1 MSESFP
7 LANYGLPAPNS
18 WQVARITNDLEPKDL
33 IRTQRDVTGLILAA
47 IQEEPE
53 GKAAGTNSLAN
64 LRHYDGLRS
73 KYYLWD
79 KAVQRNLA
87 TVGLLKLDKL
97 YKNNSLDELQPRH
110 WGQYCS
116 KGDRTLIY
124 NVVMSTFTPEAR
136 DTAER
141 EDCNGLMVL
150 NQLWRQWG
158 SPNLNNTIHALRE
171 LLSVK
176 VEMHEN
182 PAPAFSAVERIL
194 RDYFPDSGTNMKI
207 ALVFMT
213 LSEAKY
219 KSILDTLN
227 DQADMPSYINLKDQ
241 ILTFFRRKQDAYEQ
255 AKQAAAVSDGSA
267 CS

>member
-73 KYYLWD
+73 KYNLWD

-116 KGDRTLIY
+116 KADRTLIY
-124 NVVMSTFTPEAR
+124 NVVMSTLTPEAR
-136 DTAER
+136 DMLTKA
-141 EDCNGLMVL
+141 LPP
-150 NQLWRQWG
+150 Q
-158 SPNLNNTIHALRE
+158 PIIHLRRE
-171 LLSVK
+171 LRAWGGVCK
-176 VEMHEN
+176 
-182 PAPAFSAVERIL
+182 AK
-194 RDYFPDSGTNMKI
+194 DYTRATRTN
-207 ALVFMT
+207 
-213 LSEAKY
+213 
-219 KSILDTLN
+219 
-227 DQADMPSYINLKDQ
+227 
-241 ILTFFRRKQDAYEQ
+241 
-255 AKQAAAVSDGSA
+255 
-267 CS
+267 

>member
-7 LANYGLPAPNS
+7 LANYGLPAPNT
-18 WQVARITNDLEPKDL
+18 WQVARITNELEPKDL

-53 GKAAGTNSLAN
+53 GKAAGTNLLVN
-64 LRHYDGLRS
+64 LRPYDGLRS
-73 KYYLWD
+73 KYNLWD

-124 NVVMSTFTPEAR
+124 NVIMSTLTPEAR

-207 ALVFMT
+207 ALVFIGVRVQ
-213 LSEAKY
+213 EPCFCGCQAH
-219 KSILDTLN
+219 SILYVYF
-227 DQADMPSYINLKDQ
+227 SIRG
-241 ILTFFRRKQDAYEQ
+241 ILL
-255 AKQAAAVSDGSA
+255 
-267 CS
+267 

>member
-33 IRTQRDVTGLILAA
+33 IRTQRDVSSLILAA

-73 KYYLWD
+73 KYNLWD

-116 KGDRTLIY
+116 KADRTLIY
-124 NVVMSTFTPEAR
+124 NVVMSTLTPEAR

-158 SPNLNNTIHALRE
+158 SPNLSVIRQPASATSTTQSVLRTPTKRTFLGTRCVREAMRRCGERGESAIRSAIPRRDPIPDPIPEKTHGINT
-171 LLSVK
+171 
-176 VEMHEN
+176 
-182 PAPAFSAVERIL
+182 
-194 RDYFPDSGTNMKI
+194 G
-207 ALVFMT
+207 
-213 LSEAKY
+213 
-219 KSILDTLN
+219 
-227 DQADMPSYINLKDQ
+227 
-241 ILTFFRRKQDAYEQ
+241 EQ
-255 AKQAAAVSDGSA
+255 TVRPV
-267 CS
+267 

>member
-73 KYYLWD
+73 KYNLWD

-97 YKNNSLDELQPRH
+97 YKNNSLDS
-110 WGQYCS
+110 QYS
-116 KGDRTLIY
+116 YPYVSDEAHSHEASFHPRTL
-124 NVVMSTFTPEAR
+124 P
-136 DTAER
+136 
-141 EDCNGLMVL
+141 G
-150 NQLWRQWG
+150 
-158 SPNLNNTIHALRE
+158 
-171 LLSVK
+171 
-176 VEMHEN
+176 
-182 PAPAFSAVERIL
+182 
-194 RDYFPDSGTNMKI
+194 
-207 ALVFMT
+207 
-213 LSEAKY
+213 
-219 KSILDTLN
+219 
-227 DQADMPSYINLKDQ
+227 
-241 ILTFFRRKQDAYEQ
+241 QD
-255 AKQAAAVSDGSA
+255 V
-267 CS
+267 